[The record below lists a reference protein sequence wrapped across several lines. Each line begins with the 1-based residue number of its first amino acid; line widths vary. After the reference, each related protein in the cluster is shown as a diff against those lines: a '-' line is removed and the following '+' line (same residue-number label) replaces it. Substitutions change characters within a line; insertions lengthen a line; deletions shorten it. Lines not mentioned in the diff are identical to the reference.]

1 MTERNP
7 VNSPDTKKGPA
18 MSEDQWVLLVDPAW
32 HPESTADGAEVP
44 SPPPQAVVGG
54 WLARA
59 DGSVSRF
66 EPNPSYEPAA
76 EDSPTDP
83 LDAVLRLSAR
93 DEADFDQLA
102 AVFRESAFAVAVDTD
117 KAPLIAPSPDNI
129 PCLLVTTAPAHRRR
143 VRAAGWRPAGPVDLV
158 RLLNEYDGVDLLLNP
173 GAPGCLRLLADSV
186 EEIMR

>member
-1 MTERNP
+1 MAE
-7 VNSPDTKKGPA
+7 SPGAKEGPA

-32 HPESTADGAEVP
+32 QPAPTTGGTEVP
-44 SPPPQAVVGG
+44 SPPPRAVVGG

-76 EDSPTDP
+76 HDSPTDP
-83 LDAVLRLSAR
+83 LDAVLRLTAR
-93 DEADFDQLA
+93 GEADFDQLA

-117 KAPLIAPSPDNI
+117 ESPLVAPSPDNI

-143 VRAAGWRPAGPVDLV
+143 VRAAGWRPAGPLDLL
-158 RLLNEYDGVDLLLNP
+158 RLLNDRDGVDLLLNP
-173 GAPGCLRLLADSV
+173 GSPGCLRLLADSV
-186 EEIMR
+186 REITT

>member
-1 MTERNP
+1 MSEARP
-7 VNSPDTKKGPA
+7 VDSSDAKEAPA

-32 HPESTADGAEVP
+32 TADGSEAP
-44 SPPPQAVVGG
+44 TPPPEAVVGG
-54 WLARA
+54 WLARE

-66 EPNPSYEPAA
+66 EPNPSYEPSA

-83 LDAVLRLSAR
+83 LDAVLRLTAR
-93 DEADFDQLA
+93 GEADFDQLA

-117 KAPLIAPSPDNI
+117 ESPLVAPSPDNI

-143 VRAAGWRPAGPVDLV
+143 VRAAGWRPAGPVDLL
-158 RLLNEYDGVDLLLNP
+158 RLLNDYDGVDLLLNP

-186 EEIMR
+186 REIMD